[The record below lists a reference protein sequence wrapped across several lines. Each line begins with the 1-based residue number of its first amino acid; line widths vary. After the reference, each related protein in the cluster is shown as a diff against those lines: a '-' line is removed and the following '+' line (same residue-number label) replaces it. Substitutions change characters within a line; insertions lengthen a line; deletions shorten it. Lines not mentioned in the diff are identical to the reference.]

1 MIPWLSHCHDE
12 FFTAYDPPRALTVA
26 TALAPHISYSAHP
39 WAPVPSPTL
48 DPKARQTVGVKASVP
63 VPASV
68 PTLDEPKA
76 TVTAASTPSKQKVSD
91 PGPQPNDPATQ
102 KSASSELGSIGQVLK
117 NNPQQGSDS
126 DKSSGNKGHAI
137 KEEDPK
143 LDNNSNQLDGDP
155 VSNQHTKSIPQDLS
169 KQSSEVNPFNDFTEG
184 STKTINDQ
192 VIQPLSHGISIAGT
206 TLTPGARPIT
216 VSGTPIHFGPSALF
230 IGTST
235 VPFVPEYPNPDPLIT
250 IIAGHVITAAAPDAI
265 AIAGTTLT
273 PGASPITVSGTPIH
287 LASSALLI
295 VGTST
300 IPLAPPASPTQII
313 TTIAGQ
319 LVTAAPSAL
328 TIPGTTLSPGS
339 PGVKVLGT
347 LISLDTARHQLIV
360 GTKTIPLDPAS
371 GKYPI
376 VTEIGG
382 RVITAFPVKIAIAST
397 TLTPG
402 ASGLVL
408 GGTRISLNTAGQV
421 IVGSKT
427 IALLQSGR
435 STGLVMEGLASEG
448 LADPLVTSVNGQ
460 PITAALVFASTTLTP
475 GAPALIINGTLV
487 SLDTAAQSLVVGS
500 KTIPLDESAGSAG
513 PFITSLPNHTTL
525 SMEKGNVSTAAGG
538 ADGNGNGNGTST
550 SVQVLQ
556 GTAAALSVGWNH
568 VTASLA
574 MVMAMAIVIPIY
586 IY

>member
-26 TALAPHISYSAHP
+26 TALAPHISYTSHP

-48 DPKARQTVGVKASVP
+48 DPKAKQTVGVKVSVP

-76 TVTAASTPSKQKVSD
+76 TVTAASTPSKQKGSD

-102 KSASSELGSIGQVLK
+102 KSASSELGSNGQVPK

-143 LDNNSNQLDGDP
+143 LDNSSNQVDSDP
-155 VSNQHTKSIPQDLS
+155 GYNQHTKSVPQDLS
-169 KQSSEVNPFNDFTEG
+169 KQSNEVNPFNDFTEG
-184 STKTINDQ
+184 STNTINDQ

-235 VPFVPEYPNPDPLIT
+235 VPFIPKNPNPDLLTT
-250 IIAGHVITAAAPDAI
+250 IIAGHVIAAAAPDAI

-273 PGASPITVSGTPIH
+273 PGAPPITVSGTPIH

-295 VGTST
+295 IDTST
-300 IPLAPPASPTQII
+300 IPLAQPTAPTQII

-319 LVTAAPSAL
+319 PITAAASAL
-328 TIPGTTLSPGS
+328 ILPGTTLSAGS
-339 PGVKVLGT
+339 PGVNLAGT
-347 LISLDTARHQLIV
+347 LISLDSAHHQLMI

-371 GKYPI
+371 GTNPI

-382 RVITAFPVKIAIAST
+382 RVITAFPDKIAIAST
-397 TLTPG
+397 PG
-402 ASGLVL
+402 V
-408 GGTRISLNTAGQV
+408 
-421 IVGSKT
+421 
-427 IALLQSGR
+427 
-435 STGLVMEGLASEG
+435 
-448 LADPLVTSVNGQ
+448 
-460 PITAALVFASTTLTP
+460 
-475 GAPALIINGTLV
+475 PALTINGTLV
-487 SLDTAAQSLVVGS
+487 SLDTAAQSLVVVGS
-500 KTIPLDESAGSAG
+500 KTIPLAESAGSAG
-513 PFITSLPNHTTL
+513 PFITSLPNHPTL
-525 SMEKGNVSTAAGG
+525 SMETGNASTAAGV

-550 SVQVLQ
+550 AVQVFQ
-556 GTAAALSVGWNH
+556 GSAAVLSVGWNH
-568 VTASLA
+568 VTTSL
-574 MVMAMAIVIPIY
+574 MVVMAMAIVIPIY

>member
-1 MIPWLSHCHDE
+1 M
-12 FFTAYDPPRALTVA
+12 
-26 TALAPHISYSAHP
+26 
-39 WAPVPSPTL
+39 
-48 DPKARQTVGVKASVP
+48 P

-102 KSASSELGSIGQVLK
+102 KSASSELGSNGQVPK

-143 LDNNSNQLDGDP
+143 LDNSSNQVDGDP
-155 VSNQHTKSIPQDLS
+155 VSNQHAQSVPQDLS

-216 VSGTPIHFGPSALF
+216 VSGTPIHFGPSALV

-235 VPFVPEYPNPDPLIT
+235 VPFIPENPNPDPLTT

-265 AIAGTTLT
+265 AVAGTTLT
-273 PGASPITVSGTPIH
+273 PGAPPITVSGTPIH
-287 LASSALLI
+287 FASSALLI
-295 VGTST
+295 IGTST
-300 IPLAPPASPTQII
+300 IPVAQPASPTQII

-319 LVTAAPSAL
+319 PITAAANAL
-328 TIPGTTLSPGS
+328 ILPGMTLNPGS
-339 PGVKVLGT
+339 PGVNLAGT
-347 LISLDTARHQLIV
+347 LISLDAIRHQLMI
-360 GTKTIPLDPAS
+360 GTKTIPLDSAS
-371 GKYPI
+371 GTNPI
-376 VTEIGG
+376 VTETGD
-382 RVITAFPVKIAIAST
+382 RVITAYPDKIAIAST

-427 IALLQSGR
+427 IALLQSVS
-435 STGLVMEGLASEG
+435 STGLLMGGLASEG

-460 PITAALVFASTTLTP
+460 PITAALVFAGTTLTP
-475 GAPALIINGTLV
+475 GAPALTINGTLV
-487 SLDTAAQSLVVGS
+487 SPDTAAQLMVVVGS

-513 PFITSLPNHTTL
+513 PFITSLPNYTTL

-538 ADGNGNGNGTST
+538 ADGNGNGNGNGTST
-550 SVQVLQ
+550 SVLVFEGNAAVL
-556 GTAAALSVGWNH
+556 LVGWNH
-568 VTASLA
+568 WRASL
-574 MVMAMAIVIPIY
+574 AMAIVIPMY